1 MLIFN
6 TIDELRTYLAKC
18 REAGDSVGLVPTM
31 GALHDGHLSLIGK
44 AAYKNDR
51 TIVSVFVNPKQ
62 FDNPDDLLNYPRTMK
77 TDAVSAKAAGADA
90 IFAPSA
96 AEMYPEGFST
106 FVDIPDITNHLC
118 GLSREGHFRG
128 VLTVV
133 SKLFNIVRPDRA
145 YFGQKDFQQ
154 LELIRH
160 MTRDLNLGIEIVACP
175 TVREPDG
182 LAMSSRNKHLSPA
195 ERKAAL
201 CLRKAAL
208 AGAKAAADG
217 NIRAN
222 EIIKKMTKLIGSEP
236 LAKIDYV
243 KIVNPLTFEDIQL
256 AGEGSLI
263 ALAVYIGETRLI
275 DNHVL

>member
-1 MLIFN
+1 MFIFN
-6 TIDELRTYLAKC
+6 TIEELRAYLRKC
-18 REAGDSVGLVPTM
+18 RAADESVGLVPTM
-31 GALHDGHLSLIGK
+31 GALHDGHLSLINK
-44 AAYKNDR
+44 AASKNDR
-51 TIVSVFVNPKQ
+51 TVVSVFVNPKQ
-62 FDNPDDLLNYPRTMK
+62 FDNPDDLQNYPRTLK
-77 TDAVSAKAAGADA
+77 TDAVAAKAAGADA
-90 IFAPSA
+90 IFAPNA
-96 AEMYPEGFST
+96 AEMFPEGFST

-154 LELIRH
+154 LEIIRH
-160 MTRDLNLGIEIVACP
+160 MVRDLNLEIEIVACP

-201 CLRKAAL
+201 CLSKAAL
-208 AGAKAAADG
+208 AGAQAAAG
-217 NIRAN
+217 GSIRAN
-222 EIIKKMTKLIGSEP
+222 EIIEKMTGLIEAEP
-236 LAKIDYV
+236 LAKIEYV
-243 KIVNPLTFEDIQL
+243 KIVNPLTFEDIEL

-275 DNHVL
+275 DNQVL